1 MPDTLKEFFNSTID
15 VTELTGNQT
24 ATLFTNNSTT
34 RAVIKDVDV
43 TNGFPVIPNLTVGGT
58 AVASLGSNLTG
69 SEIVDVSQA
78 VAMSFASPLAL
89 TSATSIYLTNTSP
102 NTYTS
107 STAFN
112 INRST
117 VSTATASQTLPA
129 SASSYTTFVYT
140 APDGDVFQV
149 ATNGDANNFLY
160 KYAGSAS
167 GTQTTVNTGNTNTY
181 SPIAFDG
188 VNTFYWLTSTTNIRV
203 FNANTETTTNITID
217 AVAGA
222 GATAARLVFS
232 NGYLMYAYTGVE
244 YAILIEVSTGRW
256 VYFASSNAL
265 LRIDLTGVVPGFWF
279 DTTTR
284 VATIIYYKSA
294 TTAGYQRHVSPSL
307 AAFTASSATIST
319 NNWTAT
325 TLSAGSFQNV
335 SASTS
340 SAHVYLYSSDGG
352 VILAASPAYPHTLS
366 GISGPTSGWALSPAP
381 LAAVDGATFRP
392 RATSSTSPTVNTT
405 NFPSTISLRLTGV
418 EVTA

>member
-43 TNGFPVIPNLTVGGT
+43 TNTFPVTPNLTVGGT

-112 INRST
+112 INGNT

-129 SASSYTTFVYT
+129 SQSSYTTFVYT

-149 ATNGDANNFLY
+149 ATNGDLSWFLY

-167 GTQTTVNTGNTNTY
+167 GTQTTVNTGFTGTA
-181 SPIAFDG
+181 SAIAFDG

-203 FNANTETTTNITID
+203 FNADTETTTNITIA
-217 AVAGA
+217 AVAALSNGS
-222 GATAARLVFS
+222 RLTFS
-232 NGYLMYAYTGVE
+232 NGYLLYCN
-244 YAILIEVSTGRW
+244 AINDYPYLIEISTGRW
-256 VYFASSNAL
+256 VYFPSTNAQQQLDAVAS
-265 LRIDLTGVVPGFWF
+265 IPGFWF

-284 VATIIYYKSA
+284 VATIIQFRQAAPAAYYL
-294 TTAGYQRHVSPSL
+294 TVSPPL
-307 AAFTASSATIST
+307 AAFTAASATIST
-319 NNWTAT
+319 NNWTVSSAT
-325 TLSAGSFQNV
+325 ASSFRNV
-335 SASTS
+335 AASTANTHIS
-340 SAHVYLYSSDGG
+340 LYSADGG
-352 VILAASPAYPHTLS
+352 VIHGSGASNYPHTLS
-366 GISGPTSGWALSPAP
+366 GLSGPTSGWTLSASP
-381 LAAVDGATFRP
+381 LVSLSGATFRP
-392 RATSSTSPTVNTT
+392 RATSSTSPTVNTA

>member
-43 TNGFPVIPNLTVGGT
+43 TNGFPAIPNLTVGGT

-89 TSATSIYLTNTSP
+89 TSATPIYLTNTSP

-112 INRST
+112 INGNT

-149 ATNGDANNFLY
+149 ATDGSQNWFLY

-167 GTQTTVNTGNTNTY
+167 GTQTTVNTGFTNTF
-181 SPIAFDG
+181 SAIAFDG

-203 FNANTETTTNITID
+203 FNADTETTTNITIA
-217 AVAGA
+217 AVAA
-222 GATAARLVFS
+222 LSNVSRLTFS
-232 NGYLMYAYTGVE
+232 NGYLLYCNTTNDYP
-244 YAILIEVSTGRW
+244 YLIEISTGRW
-256 VYFASSNAL
+256 VYFPSTNAQQL
-265 LRIDLTGVVPGFWF
+265 LDNTLSIPGFWF

-284 VATIIYYKSA
+284 VATIIQYRSA
-294 TTAGYQRHVSPSL
+294 APVGYNLTVSPPL
-307 AAFTASSATIST
+307 AAFTAASATITT
-319 NNWTAT
+319 NNWTVS
-325 TLSAGSFQNV
+325 SALAASFRNAA
-335 SASTS
+335 ASTS
-340 SAHVYLYSSDGG
+340 NTHIFLNSADGG
-352 VILAASPAYPHTLS
+352 VILGSGSSYFPHTLS
-366 GISGPTSGWALSPAP
+366 GLSGPTSGWTLSATP
-381 LAAVDGATFRP
+381 LASVNGATFRP
-392 RATSSTSPTVNTT
+392 RATSSASPTVNTT
-405 NFPSTISLRLTGV
+405 NFPNTISLRLTGV